1 MDFSW
6 EQIWGGLVTTVLVGL
21 SKVVFSF
28 LREQKLK
35 YEEEQKKKDQ
45 IISMLIE
52 NNKELMAWRKDIEK
66 ENNGLRDELRN
77 INNKMERITDSDLI
91 LLKDR
96 ILQSCRYF
104 INKGEIS
111 LGARE
116 NITEMYHCYE
126 RMGGN
131 GTGKLIY
138 EQTMKMKIKDLN
150 VENLS

>member
-1 MDFSW
+1 MTRKRLFINIS
-6 EQIWGGLVTTVLVGL
+6 I
-21 SKVVFSF
+21 
-28 LREQKLK
+28 
-35 YEEEQKKKDQ
+35 KKCINN
-45 IISMLIE
+45 IITE
-52 NNKELMAWRKDIEK
+52 KDIEK
-66 ENNGLRDELRN
+66 ENVLLRDELRN
-77 INNKMERITDSDLI
+77 INHKMERITDSDLI

-126 RMGGN
+126 KMGGN

-138 EQTMKMKIKDLN
+138 EQTMKLKINDLN
-150 VENLS
+150 VENIS

>member
-1 MDFSW
+1 
-6 EQIWGGLVTTVLVGL
+6 
-21 SKVVFSF
+21 
-28 LREQKLK
+28 
-35 YEEEQKKKDQ
+35 
-45 IISMLIE
+45 
-52 NNKELMAWRKDIEK
+52 
-66 ENNGLRDELRN
+66 
-77 INNKMERITDSDLI
+77 MERITDSDLI

-96 ILQSCRYF
+96 ILQYCRYF

-126 RMGGN
+126 KMGGN

-138 EQTMKMKIKDLN
+138 EQTMKLKINDLN

>member
-6 EQIWGGLVTTVLVGL
+6 EQIWGGLVTTGLVGL

-28 LREQKLK
+28 LHEQKIK
-35 YEEEQKKKDQ
+35 YEEEQEKKDQ

-52 NNKELMAWRKDIEK
+52 NNKELMTWRKDIEK
-66 ENNGLRDELRN
+66 ENVLLRDELRN
-77 INNKMERITDSDLI
+77 INYKMERITDSDLI

-96 ILQSCRYF
+96 ILQYCRYF

-126 RMGGN
+126 KMGGN

-138 EQTMKMKIKDLN
+138 EQTMKLKINDLN